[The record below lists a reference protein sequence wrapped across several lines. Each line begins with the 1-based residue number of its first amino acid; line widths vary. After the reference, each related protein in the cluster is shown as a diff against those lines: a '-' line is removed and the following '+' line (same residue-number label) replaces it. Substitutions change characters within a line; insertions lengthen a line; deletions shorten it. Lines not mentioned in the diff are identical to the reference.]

1 MSVQVIDVKTGKLKS
16 MPVKYANILVKMNC
30 ARWPDAVGAELSQP
44 VPEAETAV
52 QVDLVYPGVL
62 SVPKE
67 GTYLLEKSERVI
79 APDAEVEAPKKRG
92 RKPKV
97 QE

>member
-16 MPVKYANILVKMNC
+16 MPVKHAKILVKMKR
-30 ARWPDAVGAELSQP
+30 ARWP
-44 VPEAETAV
+44 
-52 QVDLVYPGVL
+52 
-62 SVPKE
+62 
-67 GTYLLEKSERVI
+67 EKV
-79 APDAEVEAPKKRG
+79 AEVEKIHVPETEKEVETESDESPEELPEVPKKRG